1 MPPEVPVILAGAF
14 VAAFAVGAVGF
25 GDALIVAAIWLFVL
39 EPAVA
44 VPLMVMCGV
53 LLYAVTLVRMRQRLD
68 FSAVMPF
75 VIGGALGVPGGAWL
89 LTMAD
94 ATLFRLGVGTFL
106 VVYAGVFLLVRAMPR
121 VTMGGRTADGAV
133 GVVGGILVGLAGFGA
148 VAPAIWSGL
157 RGWPMDRQRGAFQ
170 AFGLAIDIVALA
182 WFLVN
187 GMITSRVGVYFL
199 WCVPATL
206 IGAGLG
212 MWFYGRLDERLFR
225 RMVLGLLLVSGV
237 LMLIE
242 VGGGFR

>member
-1 MPPEVPVILAGAF
+1 MPPEVPVIVAGAF

-39 EPAVA
+39 EPAVT

-53 LLYAVTLVRMRQRLD
+53 LLYAVTLVRMRRCLD
-68 FSAVMPF
+68 FSAAVPF
-75 VIGGALGVPGGAWL
+75 VVGGALGVPGGAWL

-94 ATLFRLGVGTFL
+94 ATLFRLGVGAFL

-121 VTMGGRTADGAV
+121 VTAGGRTADGAV
-133 GVVGGILVGLAGFGA
+133 GIIGGMLVGLAGFGA

-170 AFGLAIDIVALA
+170 TFGLAIDVVTLV
-182 WFLVN
+182 WFLIN
-187 GMITSRVGVYFL
+187 GMIAPTVGVYFL
-199 WCVPATL
+199 WCLPATL
-206 IGAGLG
+206 LGTGLG

-225 RMVLGLLLVSGV
+225 RAVLGLLLVSGV
-237 LMLIE
+237 LMLIST
-242 VGGGFR
+242 GSGLR